1 MMKKINAQV
10 KLFFLVNDENDLK
23 IVLLIGIPWLL
34 FSLWLVA
41 KGDLNYLF

>member
-1 MMKKINAQV
+1 MKKFITRV
-10 KLFFLVNDENDLK
+10 KLFFHVNDDDLK